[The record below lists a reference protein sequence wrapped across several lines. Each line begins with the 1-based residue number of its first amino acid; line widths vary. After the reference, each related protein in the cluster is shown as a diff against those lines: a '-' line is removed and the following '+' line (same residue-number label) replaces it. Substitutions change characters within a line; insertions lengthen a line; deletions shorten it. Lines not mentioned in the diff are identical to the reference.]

1 MKTIMT
7 SIERYKIIILIVV
20 FLTLT
25 TLIFV
30 EKFRF
35 PVKYIICDSVY
46 SDCFVSAKFQNMRI
60 CQNEVE
66 RGNWLCDE
74 SNQQNIQCKVS
85 TDATTVSYCKE

>member
-1 MKTIMT
+1 MA

-25 TLIFV
+25 TLIFI

-35 PVKYIICDSVY
+35 PVKYIICDSAY
-46 SDCFVSAKFQNMRI
+46 SGCFVSAKFQNMRI

-74 SNQQNIQCKVS
+74 SNPQNIQCHVS
-85 TDATTVSYCKE
+85 LGSTVVSYCKD